1 MSNIFDY
8 LEWRDISLKKVEFNE
23 IDNLILSRLSYFPF
37 DGIVEENEV
46 ITIKECYQKYKTNGT
61 VGRILQDEDIDLFP
75 KLANSER
82 FGGLKLTNYIN
93 KLDPVQEK
101 QFSAITVLM
110 PDDTIY
116 VAYRGTD
123 NTIIG
128 WKEDFNMSF
137 SEFVPAQTDAV
148 SYLEGVA
155 EKYANRIRVGGHS
168 KGGNLA
174 VYAAAFCKESVKYR
188 ILNVYNNDGPGFC
201 DKVVESKQYKEILE
215 KVHTYIPQTSIIGR
229 LLNHEEKTTILKSE
243 EIGIMQHD
251 LYSWQVL
258 GDRFV
263 RDEQTDS
270 SKFIDKTIT
279 DWLKAVNPK
288 QREVFIDTFF
298 EILTAT
304 GAKTLS
310 EISSNKVTSVKTM
323 IKTYQDI
330 DSESKEIM
338 LKTLKAFLEIGKSNI
353 VIKKPNI
360 NLIHKV

>member
-8 LEWRDISLKKVEFNE
+8 LDWRDIDLKKVEFNE

-37 DGIVEENEV
+37 DDIVTENEE
-46 ITIKECYQKYKTNGT
+46 ITIKESYERYKARGT
-61 VGRILQDEDIDLFP
+61 TGRILQEEDIELFP

-82 FGGLKLTNYIN
+82 FGNMKLTNYTN
-93 KLDPVQEK
+93 KLDPIQEK
-101 QFSAITVLM
+101 QFSAITILM
-110 PDDTIY
+110 PDNTIY

-137 SEFVPAQTDAV
+137 SYLVPAQTDAV
-148 SYLEGVA
+148 NYLENVA
-155 EKYANRIRVGGHS
+155 KKYLNKIRVGGHS

-174 VYAAAFCKESVKYR
+174 VYASAFCDKKIKDR
-188 ILNVYNNDGPGFC
+188 IINVYNNDGPGFC
-201 DKVVESKQYKEILE
+201 EQVINSKEYKEILE

-251 LYSWQVL
+251 LYSWQLL
-258 GDRFV
+258 GDKFI
-263 RDEQTDS
+263 RDEQTNS
-270 SKFIDKTIT
+270 SKYIDKTIT
-279 DWLKAVNPK
+279 DWLKAVEPN
-288 QREVFIDTFF
+288 QREFFIDKFF
-298 EILTAT
+298 EILNAT

-310 EISSNKVTSVKTM
+310 EISNNKLASAKAI

-330 DSESKEIM
+330 DPESKEIM
-338 LKTLKAFLEIGKSNI
+338 IKTLKIFIDIGKNNI
-353 VIKKPNI
+353 GIKR
-360 NLIHKV
+360 LG

>member
-1 MSNIFDY
+1 MANIFDY
-8 LEWRDISLKKVEFNE
+8 MDWRDISVEKVEFNE

-37 DGIVEENEV
+37 DGIVEENEE
-46 ITIKECYQKYKTNGT
+46 ITVKESYERYKTNGT
-61 VGRILQDEDIDLFP
+61 TGRILQEEDIQLFP
-75 KLANSER
+75 ILANSER
-82 FGGLKLTNYIN
+82 FGNLKLTNYIN

-101 QFSAITVLM
+101 QFSAITILM

-137 SEFVPAQTDAV
+137 SELVPAQTDSV
-148 SYLEGVA
+148 SYLENVA
-155 EKYANRIRVGGHS
+155 DKYSNQKILVGGHS

-174 VYAAAFCKESVKYR
+174 VYAAAFCNEGVKDR
-188 ILNVYNNDGPGFC
+188 IISVYNNDGPGFC
-201 DKVVESKQYKEILE
+201 DEVVESKQYKEILE

-229 LLNHEEKTTILKSE
+229 LLNHEEETIILKSK

-251 LYSWQVL
+251 LYSWQLL
-258 GDRFV
+258 GGKFI

-279 DWLKAVNPK
+279 DWLKAVSPG
-288 QREVFIDTFF
+288 QREFLIDKLF
-298 EILTAT
+298 EILNAT
-304 GAKTLS
+304 GAKTLA
-310 EISSNKVTSVKTM
+310 EIGSNKIASIKTM

-338 LKTLKAFLEIGKSNI
+338 LKTLKVFLEIGKSNI
-353 VIKKPNI
+353 IIKR
-360 NLIHKV
+360 H